1 MKQLQATSM
10 TAPMTAS
17 DREAVGE
24 DLYRIFVKDLV
35 LTCSIGAYPEE
46 RLKPQRV
53 RFNVDL
59 RARASAGPID
69 DNLANVFSYDTVTA
83 GIRRLVAGGHINLV
97 ETLAEQIAE
106 HCLADPRIVEV
117 RVSVEKLD
125 IEPAAAG
132 VGIEIERRRHS
143 YPPVADLFPRLAGGV
158 ARDPRRRGS
167 GGS

>member
-1 MKQLQATSM
+1 MPLKQLQATPM
-10 TAPMTAS
+10 MAP

-24 DLYRIFVKDLV
+24 DVYRIFVKDLV

-59 RARASAGPID
+59 RARTSAGPVD
-69 DNLANVFSYDTVTA
+69 DDLANVFSYDTVTA
-83 GIRRLVAGGHINLV
+83 GIRRLIASGHINLV

-106 HCLADPRIVEV
+106 YCLADPRIVQA

-132 VGIEIERRRHS
+132 VGIEIERHRRS
-143 YPPVADLFPRLAGGV
+143 YPAVADLFPRLAGAV
-158 ARDPRRRGS
+158 ARDPRRRGNA
-167 GGS
+167 GS